1 MFEEVTAL
9 KRFAKDRVLPLY
21 NIAEW
26 TQTMLWRSI
35 ILVLAEVLLV
45 AIAVSG
51 PTGELGTGFIAG
63 AWFAA
68 VLSPL
73 FLLGFMIRC
82 ALERRAALV
91 VAACLAMFTW
101 APGLYSVTTP
111 LWRHLAAPVP
121 VGAMDVF
128 LFGAAAGGGLTIEL
142 LLWGVKLFEPAGAL
156 VAGSVGW
163 MLRAREGALARRL
176 SGGGSKKCS
185 G

>member
-1 MFEEVTAL
+1 MTRFFE
-9 KRFAKDRVLPLY
+9 DQVLPLC
-21 NIAEW
+21 NISEW
-26 TQTMLWRSI
+26 TRAMLWRSI
-35 ILVLAEVLLV
+35 ILVLAAVLLV
-45 AIAVSG
+45 GIAVSG
-51 PTGELGTGFIAG
+51 PTGELGIGFMAG
-63 AWFAA
+63 AWFVA

-73 FLLGFMIRC
+73 FLLGFMLRYT
-82 ALERRAALV
+82 LERRAALV